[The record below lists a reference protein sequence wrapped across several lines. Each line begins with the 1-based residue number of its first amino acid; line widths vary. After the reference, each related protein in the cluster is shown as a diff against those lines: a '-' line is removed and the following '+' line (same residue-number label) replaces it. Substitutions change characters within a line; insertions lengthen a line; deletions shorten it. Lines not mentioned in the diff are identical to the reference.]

1 MEHLDSKH
9 EAVGLPGLGNEAVAA
24 AGRVTPARIG
34 ELEAWQVAGQEVGL
48 AVGRITPAR
57 IGELADGQVFVF
69 GSNEYGHHGVGAA
82 RVALR
87 KFGAVMGQ
95 GRGLQGRSYAIPTMS
110 GSLAAIERE
119 VEEFIQFAA
128 SHPDLT
134 FLVTRIGC
142 GIAGYT
148 DDQIAPLF
156 ARARDIPNIH
166 LPAEFWQV
174 LSEEGR

>member
-9 EAVGLPGLGNEAVAA
+9 EAAGLPGFGNEAVAA

-34 ELEAWQVAGQEVGL
+34 ELEA
-48 AVGRITPAR
+48 
-57 IGELADGQVFVF
+57 GQVFVF
-69 GSNEYGHHGVGAA
+69 GSNEYSHHGAGAA